1 LNNVRDGRYEQR
13 VRLVRS
19 IIDYT
24 TAPACNTLYHC
35 DAQRDYRNLENNRYN
50 ADNSLVRRRS
60 AYLRRHEQRVDGNR
74 FELRHND
81 TLFSM
86 NSQWSAGFDYSVNQQ
101 KLYAKGRL
109 RRMRS

>member
-1 LNNVRDGRYEQR
+1 MTTDQNNEVMNDLRRYSSS
-13 VRLVRS
+13 LCSLLSKARS
-19 IIDYT
+19 LQLT
-24 TAPACNTLYHC
+24 
-35 DAQRDYRNLENNRYN
+35 
-50 ADNSLVRRRS
+50 
-60 AYLRRHEQRVDGNR
+60 AYLQRHEQRVDGNR

-101 KLYAKGRL
+101 KLYAKGRP